1 MNCQPIDDAFAS
13 HSLSGASRS
22 TFFPFLCSRSMLISV
37 LSGDCRGTVM
47 PATWCANDAACRN
60 VSAIGDKAMLV
71 QKLRLQRGWSQEQL
85 AELSG
90 LSTRTIQ
97 RMESG
102 SASSVE
108 TLKAIASVFEIDWSQ
123 LKDSAMTPDQA
134 KHAATDEALAL
145 AYVRRIKR
153 FYLHLG
159 EFALIMGAIF
169 ALNLYFTPSYLWSLW
184 LFAFW
189 MVGLVVHGL
198 KAFNRIPIFNGA
210 WERRQVERQL
220 GRPL

>member
-1 MNCQPIDDAFAS
+1 V
-13 HSLSGASRS
+13 
-22 TFFPFLCSRSMLISV
+22 V
-37 LSGDCRGTVM
+37 LKRCRYQE
-47 PATWCANDAACRN
+47 C
-60 VSAIGDKAMLV
+60 IGYQGKTILV

-90 LSTRTIQ
+90 LSARTIQ

-102 SASSVE
+102 SASSPE
-108 TLKAIASVFEIDWSQ
+108 SLKAIGSVFEIDWSK
-123 LKDSAMTPDQA
+123 LKDSEMIPDQA
-134 KHAATDEALAL
+134 NSAATDEALAL
-145 AYVRRIKR
+145 AYVRRVKG

-159 EFALIMGAIF
+159 EFTLIMGAIF

-189 MVGLVVHGL
+189 VIGLVIHGL
-198 KAFNRIPIFNGA
+198 KTFDRIPILNGE
-210 WERRQVERQL
+210 WERGQVERRL